1 MNLIRPSVT
10 VDSAT
15 TTVSGTTA
23 PNATVEIAVTGTAL
37 GATSPTTTI
46 TTVTAGP
53 TGSFSS
59 PVSLET
65 GSNSVE
71 VAVTAGG
78 ATNEAIFTV
87 TNLLVSGTDVLC
99 VPAATGGGNGPGYSP
114 YTASTGVYAYPTNSA
129 FAPDSLRLGDVVTP
143 ATPGTSCNA
152 GPDALVVIDSGGT
165 VSFQIGIQNM
175 VSTFG
180 SLDGAQMFLLYIH
193 APSGSVPAGE
203 LQSTAAASPF
213 NYSIASADAWNQ
225 VIEVDGFGTDCWETP
240 ATTTSGLNYS
250 YPSCGGGLGTPQV
263 SAAQLTPSGGQTPG
277 LVTITV
283 PASTLGAPSVNT
295 VSAWAGWTFTLAVAG
310 QNGYGYDNARQF
322 VPVPADDPTGGYS
335 FAVCTAAEAALVPE
349 PTICTS
355 GFEQVSG
362 GYVTNVPYVMDTIP
376 PAGVN
381 VQQELDPTVG
391 SVVLQGV
398 TVP

>member
-1 MNLIRPSVT
+1 
-10 VDSAT
+10 
-15 TTVSGTTA
+15 
-23 PNATVEIAVTGTAL
+23 
-37 GATSPTTTI
+37 
-46 TTVTAGP
+46 
-53 TGSFSS
+53 
-59 PVSLET
+59 VSLAT

-87 TNLLVSGTDVLC
+87 TDLLVAGTDVLC
-99 VPAATGGGNGPGYSP
+99 ASAAAGGGNGPGYSP
-114 YTASTGVYAYPTNSA
+114 YTATTGVYAYPTSSS
-129 FAPDSLRLGDVVTP
+129 FAPDSLRLGNVVT
-143 ATPGTSCNA
+143 GCGGSY
-152 GPDALVVIDSGGT
+152 ALAVIDSGST
-165 VSFQIGIQNM
+165 VSFQIGIQNL

-180 SLDGAQMFLLYIH
+180 SLDGVQLFDIYIH

-225 VIEVDGFGTDCWETP
+225 VIEVDGFGTDCWITP
-240 ATTTSGLNYS
+240 STTTSGLSYS
-250 YPSCGGGLGTPQV
+250 YPNCGGGLGTPQV
-263 SAAQLTPSGGQTPG
+263 SPAQLNPSGGETPG

-283 PASTLGAPSVNT
+283 PASILGAPSST
-295 VSAWAGWTFTLAVAG
+295 AASAWAGWTFTVTLAA
-310 QNGYGYDNARQF
+310 QNGYGFDDARQF
-322 VPVPADDPTGGYS
+322 VPVPADDPSGGYN
-335 FAVCTAAEAALVPE
+335 FAVCSALESGLVPE

-355 GFEQVSG
+355 GFEQLSG

-376 PAGVN
+376 PTSVN

-391 SVVLQGV
+391 PVVLQGV